1 MNIHR
6 NKYHNWNYFFNQL
19 RLLMKSSEKFLKL
32 VSSIVENGI
41 LTSQDMRKEILTN
54 LRFQKDSIIDSL
66 KLVSREE
73 FEVLKKVIQRQEI
86 EIKKLKLKKKKS
98 PKKAKKS

>member
-1 MNIHR
+1 
-6 NKYHNWNYFFNQL
+6 
-19 RLLMKSSEKFLKL
+19 MKSSEKFLKL

-54 LRFQKDSIIDSL
+54 LKFQKDSIIDSL

-73 FEVLKKVIQRQEI
+73 FEVLKKVIERQEI
-86 EIKKLKLKKKKS
+86 EIKKLKSKRKKS
-98 PKKAKKS
+98 FKKVRKS

>member
-1 MNIHR
+1 
-6 NKYHNWNYFFNQL
+6 
-19 RLLMKSSEKFLKL
+19 MKSSEKFLKL

-73 FEVLKKVIQRQEI
+73 FEVLKKVIQIQEI
-86 EIKKLKLKKKKS
+86 EIKKLKLKKKKP

>member
-1 MNIHR
+1 
-6 NKYHNWNYFFNQL
+6 
-19 RLLMKSSEKFLKL
+19 MKSSEKFLKL

-86 EIKKLKLKKKKS
+86 EIKKLKLKKKKP

>member
-1 MNIHR
+1 
-6 NKYHNWNYFFNQL
+6 
-19 RLLMKSSEKFLKL
+19 MKSSEKFLKL

-73 FEVLKKVIQRQEI
+73 FEVLKKVSQRQEI
-86 EIKKLKLKKKKS
+86 EIKKLKLKKKKP

>member
-1 MNIHR
+1 
-6 NKYHNWNYFFNQL
+6 
-19 RLLMKSSEKFLKL
+19 MKSSEKFLKL

-54 LRFQKDSIIDSL
+54 LKFQKDSIIDSL

-73 FEVLKKVIQRQEI
+73 FEVLKKVIERQEI
-86 EIKKLKLKKKKS
+86 EIKKLKSKRKKS
-98 PKKAKKS
+98 FKKARKS

>member
-1 MNIHR
+1 MNIHQ
-6 NKYHNWNYFFNQL
+6 NNYHNWNYFFNQL

-54 LRFQKDSIIDSL
+54 LKFQKDSIIDSL

-73 FEVLKKVIQRQEI
+73 FEVLKKVIERQEI
-86 EIKKLKLKKKKS
+86 
-98 PKKAKKS
+98 

>member
-1 MNIHR
+1 
-6 NKYHNWNYFFNQL
+6 
-19 RLLMKSSEKFLKL
+19 MKSSEKFLKL

>member
-1 MNIHR
+1 
-6 NKYHNWNYFFNQL
+6 
-19 RLLMKSSEKFLKL
+19 MKSSEKFLKL

-86 EIKKLKLKKKKS
+86 EIKKLKLNKKKTT
-98 PKKAKKS
+98 